1 MVGCNINRRTKRQNL
16 IVCYSAPLHVLPL
29 YSLLP
34 TDAQMRVFEDPPE
47 GTRLCIVAT
56 NVAETSVTIPGIRYV
71 VDAGKVKEV
80 NNKIMGMIDDTM
92 AILHNLT
99 FLATITEAV

>member
-1 MVGCNINRRTKRQNL
+1 
-16 IVCYSAPLHVLPL
+16 
-29 YSLLP
+29 
-34 TDAQMRVFEDPPE
+34 MRVFDDPPE

-80 NNKIMGMIDDTM
+80 NYANSMSARLLSHSD
-92 AILHNLT
+92 LT
-99 FLATITEAV
+99 NVYSASIQLEYRNPIV

>member
-1 MVGCNINRRTKRQNL
+1 
-16 IVCYSAPLHVLPL
+16 
-29 YSLLP
+29 
-34 TDAQMRVFEDPPE
+34 MRVFEDPPE

-80 NNKIMGMIDDTM
+80 NIRIVGQVDDTM

-99 FLATITEAV
+99 FLVTITETV